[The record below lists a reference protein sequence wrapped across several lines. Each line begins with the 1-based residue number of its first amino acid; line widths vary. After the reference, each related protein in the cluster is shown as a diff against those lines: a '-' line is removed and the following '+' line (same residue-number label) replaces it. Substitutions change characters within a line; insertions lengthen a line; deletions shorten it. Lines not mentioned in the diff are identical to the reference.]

1 MAVATASR
9 VRQTRE
15 HRQRASE
22 GPVRGASHRPCR
34 KRTRRCANQVQV
46 SGGVMIG
53 VVRAVQVET
62 RFGTWIGASVVAC
75 AVTKRGILQVLSRA
89 SVRAG
94 GHAPRLARRP
104 VILLSPQESAV
115 LLRAA
120 RYTAAPS
127 AVRAMCRWYPLG
139 GSDDDRDIEISVGTW
154 SAFMFG
160 CSSAGAARGVWQRP
174 LRAQTPSQRDLR
186 PRAYPSPAAAARSST
201 RSRAA
206 IPILG
211 IDGAGRRGSCTPAL
225 TGALAAVRRQDTAHL
240 ERRPVP
246 SAAPRA
252 SGACALPAACACA
265 AAQLQPSVH

>member
-53 VVRAVQVET
+53 VVRAGQVET

-94 GHAPRLARRP
+94 GHAPRLARHP
-104 VILLSPQESAV
+104 VSCFAARV
-115 LLRAA
+115 CCTAA

-139 GSDDDRDIEISVGTW
+139 GSDDDRDIEISVG
-154 SAFMFG
+154 
-160 CSSAGAARGVWQRP
+160 
-174 LRAQTPSQRDLR
+174 
-186 PRAYPSPAAAARSST
+186 
-201 RSRAA
+201 
-206 IPILG
+206 
-211 IDGAGRRGSCTPAL
+211 
-225 TGALAAVRRQDTAHL
+225 
-240 ERRPVP
+240 
-246 SAAPRA
+246 
-252 SGACALPAACACA
+252 
-265 AAQLQPSVH
+265 QPPTHPPNVA

>member
-1 MAVATASR
+1 M
-9 VRQTRE
+9 RQSGT
-15 HRQRASE
+15 SL
-22 GPVRGASHRPCR
+22 GRG
-34 KRTRRCANQVQV
+34 
-46 SGGVMIG
+46 MIG

-94 GHAPRLARRP
+94 GHAPRLARHP
-104 VILLSPQESAV
+104 VSCFAARV
-115 LLRAA
+115 CCTAA

>member
-1 MAVATASR
+1 
-9 VRQTRE
+9 
-15 HRQRASE
+15 
-22 GPVRGASHRPCR
+22 
-34 KRTRRCANQVQV
+34 
-46 SGGVMIG
+46 MIG

-94 GHAPRLARRP
+94 GPAPRLARHP
-104 VILLSPQESAV
+104 VILLSLQGSAV

-186 PRAYPSPAAAARSST
+186 PRAYPSPVAAARSST